1 MKSQFDFEINRASQE
16 DICYHLTDI
25 DYQFTPSLSS
35 RVNISSYSEKIY
47 KFSKRFEVWHKKRLI
62 ALLAIYENSLDIKN
76 YFITN
81 LSVLNEFRGNGIGS
95 ALILLSIEDAKLEKP
110 SYLSLEVFCHNL
122 AAIHLYKKHGFI
134 VKKKKGNLLFMEL
147 KV

>member
-1 MKSQFDFEINRASQE
+1 MRSQFDFKINRASQK
-16 DICYHLTDI
+16 DIFFHLTDI

-35 RVNISSYSEKIY
+35 RVNINAYSEKIY

-62 ALLAIYENSLDIKN
+62 ALLAIYENSLCSKN
-76 YFITN
+76 FFITN
-81 LSVLNEFRGNGIGS
+81 LSVHNDFRGNGIGS
-95 ALILLSIEDAKLEKP
+95 ALLLLSIEDAKIVKP
-110 SYLSLEVFCHNL
+110 SYLSLEVFSDNL

-134 VKKKKGNLLFMEL
+134 VKEKKDNLLFMEL